1 MSSAIDYTVVIP
13 VYKNCESLPELLASL
28 EATLSKLNTKNEI
41 IFVVDGSPDNSFN
54 QIQDLLPLK
63 NAEVLIVNLS
73 RNFGSIPAV
82 RTGLMRA
89 RGKFAAVIAADL
101 QEPTT
106 ILLDFYGALQQKDVD
121 VVVGVRESRNDPFFT
136 KVFSKIYWGFYRK
149 IINKEIPIGGVD
161 VFACTEKAYKQITR
175 LPESGS
181 SLIGLI
187 YWIGFKK
194 DQIKYTRVKRP
205 YGKSAW
211 TFKNKFRYMSDSIY
225 AFSNA
230 PILLLQLIG
239 SFGIFSSILLGVVT
253 FVGTITGQ
261 ITEPGYPSLISA
273 LLLSS
278 SSLLLG
284 LGIVGNYAWRS
295 FENSKLRP
303 ISVTQNEKYFERN
316 GKSE

>member
-1 MSSAIDYTVVIP
+1 MTSAIDYTVIIP
-13 VYKNCESLPELLASL
+13 VYKNCESLPELLVSL
-28 EATLSKLNTKNEI
+28 DTTLSNLNTKNEV

-54 QIQDLLPLK
+54 RLQELLPLK
-63 NAEVLIVNLS
+63 NAEVLVVNLS

-89 RGKFAAVIAADL
+89 RGQFAAVIAADL

-106 ILLDFYGALQQKDVD
+106 ILLDFYDALQQDNVD
-121 VVVGVRESRNDPFFT
+121 VVVGVRASRNDPFFS
-136 KVFSKIYWGFYRK
+136 KIFSKIYWNFYRK
-149 IINKEIPIGGVD
+149 LINKEIPIGGVD
-161 VFACTEKAYKQITR
+161 IFACTEKAYKQIIS
-175 LPESGS
+175 LSESGR

-194 DQIKYTRVKRP
+194 DQIEYTRFKRP

-211 TFKNKFRYMSDSIY
+211 TLKSKLRYMSDSVY

-253 FVGTITGQ
+253 VVGTTTGQ
-261 ITEPGYPSLISA
+261 ISQPGYPSLITA
-273 LLLSS
+273 LLLST

-284 LGIVGNYAWRS
+284 LGIVGNYAWRA

-303 ISVTQNEKYFERN
+303 ISVTQNEKFFECDGN
-316 GKSE
+316 NQ